1 MITDNNRIWI
11 ETAYDAFAQQGP
23 NGLKIESIARVIG
36 KSKSSF
42 YHHFAD
48 LELFTD
54 VLLGYH
60 LDRAKNIA
68 LRMQRC
74 DRMDPDML
82 ELLVDVKTD
91 ILFHRQLRIH
101 RNVQI
106 FRQCFEKAHAP
117 IEEAL
122 LGVWSK
128 ALDLGGRERLA
139 RIMLNL
145 AVENFY
151 LRVTAESLSREWLL
165 HYISEIRAMVAAMS
179 SEG

>member
-11 ETAYDAFAQQGP
+11 ETAYDVFAQEGP
-23 NGLKIESIARVIG
+23 NGLKIESIARTIG

-60 LDRAKNIA
+60 LYRAKNIA

-82 ELLVDVKTD
+82 
-91 ILFHRQLRIH
+91 
-101 RNVQI
+101 
-106 FRQCFEKAHAP
+106 
-117 IEEAL
+117 
-122 LGVWSK
+122 
-128 ALDLGGRERLA
+128 
-139 RIMLNL
+139 
-145 AVENFY
+145 
-151 LRVTAESLSREWLL
+151 
-165 HYISEIRAMVAAMS
+165 
-179 SEG
+179 

>member
-1 MITDNNRIWI
+1 MITDNNRVWI
-11 ETAYDAFAQQGP
+11 ETAYGIFALEGP
-23 NGLKIESIARVIG
+23 KGLRIESIARIIG

-48 LELFTD
+48 LGIFTD
-54 VLLGYH
+54 VLLGHH
-60 LDRAKNIA
+60 LDRAQDIA

-74 DRMDPDML
+74 ERMDPDML

-101 RNVQI
+101 RDVQSY
-106 FRQCFEKAHAP
+106 RQYFEKAHAP

-128 ALDLGGRERLA
+128 ALDLGARERLA

-151 LRVTAESLSREWLL
+151 LRVTAESLTREWLL
-165 HYISEIRAMVAAMS
+165 HYLSEIRAMVDAMS